1 MAKTKGSKSG
11 GVVAALI
18 AVAVITIGG
27 VTGAALMSW
36 PGGGQDSQV
45 QAEKQMEI
53 LAKSAGMV
61 STKILLDYSDPM
73 EQQFALEKT
82 VKDLKEVFPEL
93 GQVWV
98 LNDKNDVIYSTK
110 ADDIEKPYQPPSGI
124 KVPDPA
130 KFFVGQMTPEQK
142 LVSTPLKIQDRLLG
156 GLRLVVAQKQAAPA
170 SGGKDLV
177 IIAGAVALILGLVMP
192 VVLVGAMG
200 GVPAKAGA
208 AGAPADANALRAL
221 KAEEASINARLESA
235 RKELAK
241 ADELK
246 SQQNFIE
253 SQIEAMRKLQFEET
267 YKLEGLQKEA
277 AELAGQLE
285 QRKSMLDASPEER
298 SANLS
303 QQDQDLVH
311 KIENH
316 RKEEMLLARK
326 IEEIRKKV
334 IDLDRRIEA
343 RRKEEAEIGSR
354 IEAKR
359 REEQALDQK
368 LGG

>member
-1 MAKTKGSKSG
+1 MAQAKGSKSG
-11 GVVAALI
+11 GLMAALI
-18 AVAVITIGG
+18 AVALITVGG
-27 VTGAALMSW
+27 VTAVALMNW
-36 PGGGQDSQV
+36 PGGGKDQQSQV
-45 QAEKQMEI
+45 DKQMEV

-73 EQQFALEKT
+73 EQQFALEKA
-82 VKDLKEVFPEL
+82 VKELKTVFPE
-93 GQVWV
+93 VRDIWV
-98 LNDKNDVIYSTK
+98 LNDQNLVVYSTK
-110 ADDIEKPYQPPSGI
+110 AEAIEKPYQPPSGM
-124 KVPDPA
+124 KVPDPG
-130 KFFVGQMTPEQK
+130 KFYMNQMNPEQK
-142 LVSTPLKIQDRLLG
+142 LVSTPLKLQDKQIG
-156 GLRLVVAQKQAAPA
+156 GIRMLVAQAPA
-170 SGGKDLV
+170 PASSGGKDLV

-192 VVLVGAMG
+192 VLLVGALG
-200 GVPAKAGA
+200 GRAGK
-208 AGAPADANALRAL
+208 GAPAGGTTDANTLRAL

-235 RKELAK
+235 RKELTK
-241 ADELK
+241 AEELK

-253 SQIEAMRKLQFEET
+253 SQIEAMRKLQFEEAH
-267 YKLEGLQKEA
+267 KLEGLQRET
-277 AELAGQLE
+277 AELAGQIE
-285 QRKSMLDASPEER
+285 QRKSMSPQEMSAS
-298 SANLS
+298 LS
-303 QQDQDLVH
+303 QQDQELVQR
-311 KIENH
+311 IDGH